1 EAHRIKSFYNSRA
14 QPNPIDYRS
23 LDAYRQ
29 HSLRRRVSKEDT
41 KEKHKVSE
49 RDRRSRMN
57 SMYSDLRTILPNIIK
72 QKNKA
77 SVLEE
82 TIRQLKQLK
91 STAFELN
98 AICGGGSDC
107 LYPGGDDDDSVV
119 SIEDKEGKGEQQ
131 QQQVVKVMLSCEDR
145 RKLMEDVGKAV
156 RTVKAKVLR
165 AEMVIMGGRMKCV
178 LWVEEMEG
186 YKGKCMLEMALNA
199 AARGH
204 VQ

>member
-1 EAHRIKSFYNSRA
+1 IQEAHRIKSFYNSRA

-29 HSLRRRVSKEDT
+29 HSLRRRVSKEDA

-49 RDRRSRMN
+49 RDRSSN
-57 SMYSDLRTILPNIIK
+57 FNQSQADLCSH

-119 SIEDKEGKGEQQ
+119 CIEDKEGKGEQQ